1 MSKNMVDQI
10 GLGLKRF
17 EKTTFLGLFKYK
29 FKKKSCFIL
38 NLGNFYVTLQP
49 ELCPGGSYRTVM
61 MDLD

>member
-49 ELCPGGSYRTVM
+49 EFYLYVS
-61 MDLD
+61 